1 MTYQI
6 VRACQNTCFKVMWTS
21 SFAIITIVLIRSVVL
36 VEEVLKQMAIIDFKK
51 LIIRMFVSISI
62 NSNNMNISTV

>member
-1 MTYQI
+1 
-6 VRACQNTCFKVMWTS
+6 MWTP